1 MSDPYSITITAKL
14 FAIYRERVG
23 VGQVTLLLPKS
34 ATVGDALAELSRNY
48 PQLTPLIDHT
58 LVALNQEYATNTNGL
73 EEGDEIAIIPPV
85 SGGQEMTSNFLDR

>member
-1 MSDPYSITITAKL
+1 MSDSGFITITAKL

-23 VGQVTLLLPKS
+23 ARQVALRLPES
-34 ATVGDALAELSRNY
+34 ATVGDALTELSRNY

-58 LVALNQEYATNTNGL
+58 LVALNQEYVTNTNGL

-85 SGGQEMTSNFLDR
+85 SGGARDDM